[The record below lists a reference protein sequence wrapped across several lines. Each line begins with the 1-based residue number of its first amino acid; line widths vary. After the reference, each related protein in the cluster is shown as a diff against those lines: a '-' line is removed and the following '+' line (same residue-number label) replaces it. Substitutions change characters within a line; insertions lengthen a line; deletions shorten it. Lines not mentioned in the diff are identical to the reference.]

1 MSVDIGWDELSE
13 FYRQQKKLAQT
24 SPEERK
30 EIFEVKDLRSGK
42 FYWIKNEV
50 LEKIGPVT
58 GPYGVAVYNVLA
70 YFCNGYERKSF
81 PSITKICRMLGAG
94 RDKVEEAIG
103 KLENIGVI
111 KVERQPGKVNV
122 YYLVDISKRE

>member
-1 MSVDIGWDELSE
+1 MATDIGWDELSE
-13 FYRQQKKLAQT
+13 FYRQQKKLAEIP
-24 SPEERK
+24 PEERK

-70 YFCNGYERKSF
+70 YFCNGYSRKAF
-81 PSITKICRMLGAG
+81 PSIRKISQMLGISN
-94 RDKVEEAIG
+94 DKVIEAIE
-103 KLENIGVI
+103 KLESLGVI
-111 KVERQPGKVNV
+111 KIEREPGKVNI
-122 YYLVDISKRE
+122 YQLVDTKKE